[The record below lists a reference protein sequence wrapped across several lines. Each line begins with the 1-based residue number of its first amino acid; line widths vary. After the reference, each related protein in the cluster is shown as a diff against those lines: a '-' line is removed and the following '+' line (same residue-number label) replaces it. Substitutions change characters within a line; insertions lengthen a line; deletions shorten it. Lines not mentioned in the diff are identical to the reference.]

1 MLERLTINI
10 CCALFRFKI
19 LLVSE
24 DSQWLTTICAAIP
37 TDVPHIMKQTQ
48 LKFNKQ
54 TPFEETTISDT
65 SSPLPLVTMI
75 RGQTWWV
82 DRAEDHYGSDKP
94 SGTMR
99 VHLSCAGID
108 APGRALKEYK
118 APTFLVGNMLI
129 GAFVCLSVC
138 LCVWTCLLELKLVAC
153 RNWNCRN
160 CIDVVCLL
168 DQPDS
173 HRLKL
178 Y

>member
-1 MLERLTINI
+1 MLYHARTSQSIFAVPYFGSRYCLSVKTASDSLPS
-10 CCALFRFKI
+10 ALP
-19 LLVSE
+19 V
-24 DSQWLTTICAAIP
+24 P
-37 TDVPHIMKQTQ
+37 TDVSHIMKQTQ

-82 DRAEDHYGSDKP
+82 GRAEDHYGSDKP

-99 VHLSCAGID
+99 VHLSCAGFD

-138 LCVWTCLLELKLVAC
+138 LCV
-153 RNWNCRN
+153 
-160 CIDVVCLL
+160 
-168 DQPDS
+168 
-173 HRLKL
+173 
-178 Y
+178 